1 MRIKIVV
8 PLKRKKIF
16 VLRKIFWETV
26 LRSKISLWN
35 KTVLK
40 YPLKKSFFS
49 SRLFCVMIKV
59 SKRLLCGEAE
69 MRILN
74 KSYLMLEMNL
84 APPWFKDE
92 GSGLISVTTFK
103 ETIEQVCH

>member
-1 MRIKIVV
+1 
-8 PLKRKKIF
+8 
-16 VLRKIFWETV
+16 
-26 LRSKISLWN
+26 
-35 KTVLK
+35 
-40 YPLKKSFFS
+40 
-49 SRLFCVMIKV
+49 MIKV

-84 APPWFKDE
+84 APAWFKDE

>member
-1 MRIKIVV
+1 MRIKIVE

-16 VLRKIFWETV
+16 VLREKI
-26 LRSKISLWN
+26 LGDSLE
-35 KTVLK
+35 KQDFSVEQDCLE

-49 SRLFCVMIKV
+49 SRLICVMIKV

-74 KSYLMLEMNL
+74 KSYLMLETNL
-84 APPWFKDE
+84 VPAWFKDE

>member
-1 MRIKIVV
+1 
-8 PLKRKKIF
+8 
-16 VLRKIFWETV
+16 
-26 LRSKISLWN
+26 
-35 KTVLK
+35 
-40 YPLKKSFFS
+40 
-49 SRLFCVMIKV
+49 MIKV
-59 SKRLLCGEAE
+59 SNWLLCGEAE

-84 APPWFKDE
+84 APPWLKDE